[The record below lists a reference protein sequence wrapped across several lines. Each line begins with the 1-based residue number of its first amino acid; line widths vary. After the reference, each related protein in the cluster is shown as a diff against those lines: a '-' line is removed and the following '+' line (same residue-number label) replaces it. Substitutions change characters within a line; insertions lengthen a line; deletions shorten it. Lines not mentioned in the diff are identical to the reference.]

1 MYRLRLR
8 DKAYISEKYRVRRV
22 GPAPAPGTA
31 QRYELPWTDDELYC
45 VYSLGQRFVFF
56 IQASM
61 HAWEPR
67 GVYRSHIRSES
78 CNRGKGY
85 RSLGAIETGVQLGA
99 GVIPII
105 S

>member
-67 GVYRSHIRSES
+67 GVNTAEVTLGVRVATGGRDIGALGQLRQGF
-78 CNRGKGY
+78 NKG
-85 RSLGAIETGVQLGA
+85 LE
-99 GVIPII
+99 
-105 S
+105 